1 MALILL
7 YLRAMNDR
15 IPKNINFTCP
25 KCSSNSKMIRD
36 GSFLRKS
43 DSRRIQRLKCS
54 SCGKR
59 FSTATFDPAYRQNKR
74 KVNFQLA
81 RLLSSSVSLRRSAL
95 ILGVSRKTVERKL
108 KFIASMAKTKNQS
121 FQKSYRKVES
131 FQFDDLETIEHTKCK
146 PLSITIAVEDK
157 TRKILG
163 FEVSQMPAKGHLA
176 RYSVK
181 KYGYRKDQR
190 QGGIKSL
197 LDTIKDMTLENVSIT
212 SDEHPYYP
220 PLVREIFPK
229 SNYKRHKGGRGSIT
243 GQGELKK
250 LKFDPLF
257 SLNHT
262 FAMLRANINR
272 LVRKTWCTTKDRRRL
287 DDHLNIYM
295 HFHNTILT

>member
-7 YLRAMNDR
+7 YLGAMNDR
-15 IPKNINFTCP
+15 IPKNLNFTCP

-54 SCGKR
+54 CCGKR

-121 FQKSYRKVES
+121 FQQGYRKVKS

-146 PLSITIAVEDK
+146 PLSVTIAVEDK

-181 KYGYRKDQR
+181 KYGYRKDER
-190 QGGIKSL
+190 QHGIKNL
-197 LDTIKDMTLENVSIT
+197 LSSVKSMTLENVSIS

-220 PLVREIFPK
+220 PIVRDVFPK
-229 SNYKRHKGGRGSIT
+229 SNYKRHKGGRGSVT

-287 DDHLNIYM
+287 EDHLNIYM
-295 HFHNTILT
+295 HFHNTVLT